1 MLGNFFEYFLDTG
14 SNGGRLA
21 VLGATSGDTGSAAI
35 YGLRGKHGVDCIIL
49 FPNGR
54 VSEIQERQ
62 MTTVQDSNIHCVAI
76 DGTFDDCQDIVKASF
91 NNQEFRDRVH
101 LGAVNSINW
110 CRVLAQT
117 TYYFWSYLQVTSKN
131 PNVKS
136 VNYSV
141 PTGNFGDILAGYY
154 AKQMGLPVGKL
165 VVATNENDILHRFFQ
180 EGKYH
185 RHDIQHTISPSMDI
199 CVSSNFERYLYE
211 VAGRDPVVL
220 AKWMKDFEDTKKLTL
235 GGKELKQAQAD
246 FSSARADTDATLAV
260 IKEYNDK
267 YNYVLCPH
275 SAVGVAAIE
284 QLGLVNE
291 ETVCLATAHYDK
303 FPAAVSRAVDP
314 LPTPPPELASLAL
327 LETRRT
333 VLANDTKAVQDFV
346 EQVIADRLAKEK
358 KRSTIKKAV
367 LTAVL
372 VGAVAFAL
380 QVVSK
385 KKASS

>member
-49 FPNGR
+49 FPHGR

-62 MTTVQDSNIHCVAI
+62 MTTVQDSNIHCVAV

-91 NNQEFRDRVH
+91 NNQEFRSKVH

-131 PNVKS
+131 PS
-136 VNYSV
+136 ITTVNYSV

-185 RHDIQHTISPSMDI
+185 RYDIQHTISPSMDI

-211 VAGRDPVVL
+211 VAGRDAAVL
-220 AKWMKDFEDTKKLTL
+220 DKWMKDFEETKKLSLT
-235 GGKELKQAQAD
+235 GKELKQAQAD

-260 IKEYNDK
+260 IKEYNEK
-267 YNYVLCPH
+267 YGYVLCPH

-284 QLGLVNE
+284 QLGIQNE

-333 VLANDTKAVQDFV
+333 RLANDTKAVQDFV
-346 EQVIADRLAKEK
+346 EQVIEDRLAREK
-358 KRSTIKKAV
+358 KRSDIKRAV
-367 LTAVL
+367 LAAVVTA
-372 VGAVAFAL
+372 AVAVAI
-380 QVVSK
+380 QVVLK
-385 KKASS
+385 KRS